1 MKRLLAI
8 DTSSTW
14 CSIALS
20 ISKSGENQR
29 VLHRH
34 QQLGSAASQHLL
46 PWVVELLDQA
56 DIALHDLDAI
66 AVGVGPGAFT
76 GVRLAVA
83 ATQGLAIASQLRLA
97 PVPSL
102 DAIAAIAL
110 DHPLIQSLPVGKY
123 SFLVAID
130 ARMGEVYW
138 AKYGIAVAELNAATD
153 KMRALPE
160 RLGDIELSTPEK
172 INLNGIECAFG
183 SAFSQYAPQF
193 SNDLP
198 AERLDA
204 SVGVSALGVLRC
216 GETMLAKEEL
226 ISAYDLEPL
235 YVRNKVAQTIA
246 ERSAK

>member
-14 CSIALS
+14 CSVALS
-20 ISKSGENQR
+20 IPKSAEDQR
-29 VLHRH
+29 LLHRH
-34 QQLGSAASQHLL
+34 QQLGPEASQYLL
-46 PWVVELLDQA
+46 PWVVELLDEA
-56 DIALHDLDAI
+56 GITLRDLDGI

-83 ATQGLAIASQLRLA
+83 VTQGLAIASQLKLA

-138 AKYGIAVAELNAATD
+138 AKYSVAIGNLSAATN
-153 KMRALPE
+153 KIRVLPE
-160 RLGDIELSTPEK
+160 RLGDIKLSTPEE
-172 INLNGIECAFG
+172 IDFIGIECGFG
-183 SAFSQYAPQF
+183 SAFSQYAPLL
-193 SNDLP
+193 SHDLP
-198 AERLDA
+198 ADQFDA
-204 SVGVSALGVLRC
+204 SVGISALGVLRC
-216 GETMLAKEEL
+216 GQVMLTEEAL

-246 ERSAK
+246 ERGAK